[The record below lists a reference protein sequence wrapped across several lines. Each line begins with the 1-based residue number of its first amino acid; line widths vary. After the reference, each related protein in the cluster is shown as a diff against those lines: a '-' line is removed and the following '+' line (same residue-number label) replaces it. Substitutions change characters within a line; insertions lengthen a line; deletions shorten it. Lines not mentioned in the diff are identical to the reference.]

1 MLIVRYCNNRGQ
13 IVDQIV
19 VDSFAYETFREI
31 KKQFGQADLIFI
43 KHGKEYC
50 LT

>member
-19 VDSFAYETFREI
+19 LDYEAFFTYREI
-31 KKQFGQADLIFI
+31 KSKFGQADLILLNED
-43 KHGKEYC
+43 KEYC
-50 LT
+50 LL